1 MAVEKMKMMNLVA
14 LKQDTHSILR
24 EIVLNGSIHIT
35 NAGNSE
41 NFTMKYMDSQIGI
54 FNDMGVA
61 VDKIRPYHREK
72 VFKKRKY
79 KELLDQ
85 MFDFFNIKEDDV
97 TLNDLK
103 NLNYSEKLKL
113 LDDISL
119 KSSSIK
125 TREDENRKK
134 RAEIKI
140 LLNAVEYFSDSDMK
154 ISEFYNLKH
163 INFDMGEISKNS
175 WIKLKANYENIKGIV
190 VHLGTSSYGETVII
204 FTPSVYA
211 KDTKYF
217 IRSLSFDRIELP
229 NVDIS
234 FKDFIKNKNAELESL
249 EREQDEILKEKAEFK
264 DKYLQDILG
273 FYYRY
278 KIIEKIEELEGHI
291 AESKN
296 FILLSAFVPESKV
309 ESIKNSV
316 EKVSESA
323 LIYFEDD
330 NEIPSKFKIP
340 TKLKNNFIL
349 RPFEALVKMYS
360 IPDYKETDPTPFF
373 AITYLLLF
381 GMMFGDVG
389 QGLIFVIAGML
400 LSKKFGVIAK
410 IIQRIGLS
418 SMFFGFVYGSV
429 FGIEELIPALVIR
442 PMNDINTILVATIG
456 LGILMILIAY
466 IINFR
471 NLKMRR
477 EFGKLFFD
485 KNGLSGF
492 LFYISFIVIV
502 LNTVLLKNYVS
513 VNVSSMI
520 TIVSVVVLV
529 VTSTLMFMKPKL
541 VPIISK
547 TEEKEE
553 FSPVE
558 SGFEMFETVM
568 GFFSNTLSFIRV
580 GAFAINHVGLFM
592 AFHALG
598 QMLGSSIGNI
608 FMIVLGNIFIVCL
621 EGLIVFIQAI
631 RLEYYEL
638 FSKYFNGEGI
648 NYEPLK
654 VDLKEEI

>member
-1 MAVEKMKMMNLVA
+1 
-14 LKQDTHSILR
+14 
-24 EIVLNGSIHIT
+24 
-35 NAGNSE
+35 
-41 NFTMKYMDSQIGI
+41 
-54 FNDMGVA
+54 
-61 VDKIRPYHREK
+61 
-72 VFKKRKY
+72 
-79 KELLDQ
+79 
-85 MFDFFNIKEDDV
+85 
-97 TLNDLK
+97 
-103 NLNYSEKLKL
+103 
-113 LDDISL
+113 
-119 KSSSIK
+119 
-125 TREDENRKK
+125 
-134 RAEIKI
+134 
-140 LLNAVEYFSDSDMK
+140 MK

-234 FKDFIKNKNAELESL
+234 FKEFIKNKNSELESL
-249 EREQDEILKEKAEFK
+249 EREQDEILKEKTEFK

-410 IIQRIGLS
+410 YFISFGYLVPDDFTIQMIQEYLEENINTEEFKNGFILDGFPRTIIQARKLADIC
-418 SMFFGFVYGSV
+418 SMFNFKIDAVINLDIPEDVLVKRLSGRRTCADCGKSYHIVYNPPKKEGV
-429 FGIEELIPALVIR
+429 CDVCGGELIQRSDESEEAVQVRIDTYNKQTKPLIDYYTMLGELTNVDGNQS
-442 PMNDINTILVATIG
+442 MDEVAEEIYKV
-456 LGILMILIAY
+456 LD
-466 IINFR
+466 
-471 NLKMRR
+471 NLK
-477 EFGKLFFD
+477 
-485 KNGLSGF
+485 
-492 LFYISFIVIV
+492 
-502 LNTVLLKNYVS
+502 
-513 VNVSSMI
+513 
-520 TIVSVVVLV
+520 
-529 VTSTLMFMKPKL
+529 
-541 VPIISK
+541 
-547 TEEKEE
+547 
-553 FSPVE
+553 
-558 SGFEMFETVM
+558 
-568 GFFSNTLSFIRV
+568 
-580 GAFAINHVGLFM
+580 
-592 AFHALG
+592 
-598 QMLGSSIGNI
+598 
-608 FMIVLGNIFIVCL
+608 
-621 EGLIVFIQAI
+621 
-631 RLEYYEL
+631 
-638 FSKYFNGEGI
+638 
-648 NYEPLK
+648 
-654 VDLKEEI
+654 